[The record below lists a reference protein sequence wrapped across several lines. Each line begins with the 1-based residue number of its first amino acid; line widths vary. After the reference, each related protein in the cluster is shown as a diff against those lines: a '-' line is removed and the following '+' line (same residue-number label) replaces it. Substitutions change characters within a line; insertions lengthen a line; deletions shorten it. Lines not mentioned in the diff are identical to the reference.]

1 MSFLAR
7 LSLKNCSLIALATIA
22 ILLIGAF
29 VIPSLKQELFPSL
42 DFPAVSI
49 VTVYAGASPSIVEH
63 DVTTPLEQSIQGIAG
78 MQQMTSYSNQG
89 VSIIVVQYNFGT
101 DINQASQTLTQ
112 HITQA
117 QASLPSGVTP
127 QVQTFSVD
135 SLPVIQLAVTSSQDP
150 VTLAAQVKQ
159 EVVPALQGIDGVATA
174 SVTGV
179 EQQIVTVNLDLQ
191 KMQAA
196 GLTLSQVE
204 GVLQANNITL
214 PAGQITSNGQTLPVQ
229 VGNTFASLDDLK
241 HLVVGVST
249 PSTLHATGT
258 TSSSALPAGTQTP
271 TTLPAGIQTP
281 VVTPTPITLG
291 EIATV
296 TQTLAP
302 STSITRTNSKPSI
315 GIAITKTNDG
325 NTVSISQ
332 DIQDK
337 LPSLENTLGHN
348 ARIFV
353 VYDQSPFVKSSV
365 TGLITEGLIGAGFAI
380 LVILVFLLSLRSTL
394 VTAVSIPLSV
404 IIALIGLWAGQ
415 FSLNILTLGGLTI
428 AIGRVVDDSIV
439 VLENIQR
446 HLWQDPGADKR
457 STIVEAVREVAG
469 AVTASTLTTVCV
481 FLPIAFTG
489 GFVGE
494 LFSSFAIT
502 VTIALL
508 ASLFVALTIIP
519 VLAYWFLKVPDA
531 QKSSAKQEQQSLTF
545 LERGYVPVVRWV
557 VTHRLASITAALV
570 IFFGSIALVPHLET
584 NFFDQSSQNTF
595 TITQTLPSST
605 SLEQTDFAAR
615 QVEGVL
621 AGVPGIQTY
630 QVTIGSSG
638 SVASSFSGGS
648 GSNSATF
655 DVTTDPNADQ
665 VALQQTVQ
673 NRLHQQSGVGTITL
687 SAASQ
692 GFNSSGLA
700 VNVQASDEQ
709 TLRTATQLVLNTVK
723 QAPNTTDVT
732 SNLAD
737 ASPLINIQ
745 VDPTKA
751 LFHGLTAVQVG
762 QDLRTV
768 YSGTTLTKV
777 TFGTTQEDVVIQL
790 GTPATTVQEMQD
802 LLIPGPTGNVR
813 LGDVATITRTYGPPQ
828 ITHLGGVR
836 TATVSATITSS
847 NIGAVSQDVQQ
858 RINKLSL
865 PAGATVSLG
874 GVTASQTQAFQGLL
888 LALLLAVLL
897 VYLVMVA
904 FFRSIIQPLIL
915 LVSIP
920 FAATGSILLL
930 LATHTT
936 LGVPAMIGLLMLVG
950 IVVTNAIV
958 LLDLVNQYRAK
969 GLDARTAVI
978 EGGRRRLRP
987 ILMTAIATILAL
999 LPMALGLS
1007 KAGVF
1012 IAGPLAIVVIGGLT
1026 SSTILTLLLVPT
1038 LYVIVEDI
1046 RGRFGKRRSTPPTPS
1061 TLRSG
1066 GNGLELRS
1074 ADGEDQKSREQYT
1087 PPFVKEHVEQAVPVQ
1102 PLSSELAETVPTR
1115 SRALLGLTLAIIAQ
1129 EAQMPEADPQMLE
1142 TLSTAAKERYP
1153 QTWNVEQVGR
1163 AVARDLLEPLSIKL
1177 LASSAGNGHE
1187 HAHENNR
1194 RNSLKKVNLYP
1205 YD

>member
-7 LSLKNCSLIALATIA
+7 LSLKNRSLIALATIA

-29 VIPSLKQELFPSL
+29 VIPTLKQELFPSL
-42 DFPAVSI
+42 DFPAVSV
-49 VTVYAGASPSIVEH
+49 VTVDAGASPTIVEH
-63 DVTTPLEQSIQGIAG
+63 DVTNPLEQSIQGIVG
-78 MQQMTSYSNQG
+78 IQQMTSYSNQG

-112 HITQA
+112 HLNQA
-117 QASLPSGVTP
+117 QASLPSGITP
-127 QVQTFSVD
+127 QVQTFSVN
-135 SLPVIQLAVTSSQDP
+135 SLPVIQLAVTSTEDP
-150 VTLAAQVKQ
+150 VALAAQVKQ
-159 EVVPALQGIDGVATA
+159 EVVPVLQGIDGVANA
-174 SVTGV
+174 NVTGV
-179 EQQIVTVNLDLQ
+179 EQQIVTVTLDL
-191 KMQAA
+191 KKVQAA
-196 GLTLSQVE
+196 GLSVSQIE

-229 VGNTFASLDDLK
+229 VGNTFNSLNALK
-241 HLVVGVST
+241 NLVVGVSVPHT
-249 PSTLHATGT
+249 STATSVG
-258 TSSSALPAGTQTP
+258 TSSSLPTGAP
-271 TTLPAGIQTP
+271 P
-281 VVTPTPITLG
+281 VKPTPITLG
-291 EIATV
+291 AVATV
-296 TQTLAP
+296 EQTLAP
-302 STSITRTNSKPSI
+302 STSITRTNGQPSI

-325 NTVSISQ
+325 NTVSLSQ
-332 DIQDK
+332 AIQDK
-337 LPSLENTLGHN
+337 LSGLQQTLGHG
-348 ARIFV
+348 AKIFV
-353 VYDQSPFVKSSV
+353 VFDQSPFVKSSV
-365 TGLITEGLIGAGFAI
+365 DGLVSEGLIGAGFAI

-404 IIALIGLWAGQ
+404 VIALIGLWVGKL
-415 FSLNILTLGGLTI
+415 SLNILTLGGLTI

-446 HLWQDPGADKR
+446 HLRQDIGADKLA
-457 STIVEAVREVAG
+457 TIIGAVREVAG
-469 AVTASTLTTVCV
+469 AVTASTITTVSV

-519 VLAYWFLKVPDA
+519 VLAYWFLKAPKA
-531 QKSSAKQEQQSLTF
+531 QKASARQGDQPAHEQMTL

-557 VTHRLASITAALV
+557 TTHRLISIMGALV
-570 IFFGSIALVPHLET
+570 IFFGSIALVPRLGT

-595 TITQTLPSST
+595 SITQNLPAST
-605 SLEQTDFAAR
+605 SLQQTDQAAR
-615 QVEGVL
+615 QVEAVL
-621 AGVPGIQTY
+621 ASVPGIQTY

-648 GSNSATF
+648 GSNSASYAI
-655 DVTTDPNADQ
+655 TTDPNVDQ
-665 VALQQTVQ
+665 VTLQQTVQ
-673 NRLHQQSGVGTITL
+673 NRLHQLSGVGTITL

-692 GFNSSGLA
+692 GFNSSGLQ
-700 VNVQASDEQ
+700 VNVQASDDQ
-709 TLRTATQLVLNTVK
+709 TLRTATQLVLNAVK

-732 SNLAD
+732 GDLAD
-737 ASPLINIQ
+737 ASPLINVQ
-745 VDPTKA
+745 VDPTRA
-751 LFHGLTAVQVG
+751 LLHGLTAAQVG
-762 QDLRTV
+762 QELRAV
-768 YSGTTLTKV
+768 YSGTTVTKV
-777 TFGTTQEDVVIQL
+777 TLGGTQEDVDIQL
-790 GTPATTVQEMQD
+790 GTPATTVQGMQN

-813 LGDVATITRTYGPPQ
+813 LGDIATVTQTYGPPQ

-858 RINKLSL
+858 RINALHL

-874 GVTASQTQAFQGLL
+874 GVTASQSQAFSGLL
-888 LALLLAVLL
+888 LALLIAILL
-897 VYLVMVA
+897 VYLVMMA
-904 FFRSIIQPLIL
+904 TFRSIILPLIL

-930 LATHTT
+930 LITHTA
-936 LGVPAMIGLLMLVG
+936 LGVPALIGLLMLVG

-969 GLDARTAVI
+969 GLDARVAVV

-1026 SSTILTLLLVPT
+1026 TSTILTLLLVPT

-1046 RGRFGKRRSTPPTPS
+1046 RGRFGRKRTTPPAPPARREDLES
-1061 TLRSG
+1061 RSRD
-1066 GNGLELRS
+1066 EQ
-1074 ADGEDQKSREQYT
+1074 EREPQEQHT
-1087 PPFVKEHVEQAVPVQ
+1087 PPFVEEQAEPAKHAH
-1102 PLSSELAETVPTR
+1102 PLATEQTESAPNR
-1115 SRALLGLTLAIIAQ
+1115 NRALLGLTLALLAQ
-1129 EAQMPEADPQMLE
+1129 EAQLPEADPQILA
-1142 TLSTAAKERYP
+1142 TLSSAASGRYP
-1153 QTWNVEQVGR
+1153 QTWSEEQVGR
-1163 AVARDLLEPLSIKL
+1163 AIARDLLEPLSIKL
-1177 LASSAGNGHE
+1177 LASSTSNGRG
-1187 HAHENNR
+1187 HARE
-1194 RNSLKKVNLYP
+1194 
-1205 YD
+1205 

>member
-7 LSLKNCSLIALATIA
+7 LSLRNRSLIALATIA

-29 VIPSLKQELFPSL
+29 VIPTLKQELFPSL
-42 DFPAVSI
+42 DFPAVSV
-49 VTVYAGASPSIVEH
+49 VTVDAGASPTIVEH
-63 DVTTPLEQSIQGIAG
+63 DVTNPLEQSIQGIAG
-78 MQQMTSYSNQG
+78 IQQMTSYSNQG
-89 VSIIVVQYNFGT
+89 VSIIVIEYNFGT
-101 DINQASQTLTQ
+101 DINQASQMLTQ
-112 HITQA
+112 HLNQA
-117 QASLPSGVTP
+117 QASLPSGITP
-127 QVQTFSVD
+127 QVQTFSVN
-135 SLPVIQLAVTSSQDP
+135 SLPVIQLAVTSSEDP
-150 VTLAAQVKQ
+150 VVLAAQVKQ
-159 EVVPALQGIDGVATA
+159 VVVPVLQGIDGVANA

-179 EQQIVTVNLDLQ
+179 EQQIVTVTLDL
-191 KMQAA
+191 KKVQAA
-196 GLTLSQVE
+196 GLSVSQIE
-204 GVLQANNITL
+204 GVLQANNLTL

-229 VGNTFASLDDLK
+229 VGNTFTSLDDLK
-241 HLVVGVST
+241 NLVVGVSVPRT
-249 PSTLHATGT
+249 STATGT
-258 TSSSALPAGTQTP
+258 SSASPLPTATQTP
-271 TTLPAGIQTP
+271 T
-281 VVTPTPITLG
+281 VKPTPITLG
-291 EIATV
+291 AVATV
-296 TQTLAP
+296 EQTLAP
-302 STSITRTNSKPSI
+302 STSITRTNGQPSI

-332 DIQDK
+332 AIQDK
-337 LPSLENTLGHN
+337 LSSLQNTLGHH

-353 VYDQSPFVKSSV
+353 VFDQSPFVKNSV
-365 TGLITEGLIGAGFAI
+365 NGLVSEGLIGAGFAI

-404 IIALIGLWAGQ
+404 VIALIGLWVGQ

-446 HLWQDPGADKR
+446 HLRQDVGAEKR
-457 STIVEAVREVAG
+457 STIIGAVREVAG
-469 AVTASTLTTVCV
+469 AVTASTLTTVSV

-519 VLAYWFLKVPDA
+519 VLAYWFLKAPKA
-531 QKSSAKQEQQSLTF
+531 QKASARQGDQPAHEKMTL

-557 VTHRLASITAALV
+557 TTHRLISIVGALV
-570 IFFGSIALVPHLET
+570 IFFGSIALVPRLGT

-595 TITQTLPSST
+595 SITQNLPAST
-605 SLEQTDFAAR
+605 SLQQTDQAAR
-615 QVEGVL
+615 PVEAVL
-621 AGVPGIQTY
+621 ASVPGIQTY

-648 GSNSATF
+648 GSNSASYAI
-655 DVTTDPNADQ
+655 TTDPNVDQ
-665 VALQQTVQ
+665 VALQQRVQ
-673 NRLHQQSGVGTITL
+673 DRLNRLSGVGTITL

-692 GFNSSGLA
+692 GFNSSGLQ
-700 VNVQASDEQ
+700 VNVQASDDQ
-709 TLRTATQLVLNTVK
+709 TLRTATQLVLNAVQ

-732 SNLAD
+732 GNLAE
-737 ASPLINIQ
+737 ASPLINVQ
-745 VDPTKA
+745 VDPTRA
-751 LFHGLTAVQVG
+751 LLHGLTAAQVG
-762 QDLRTV
+762 QELRAV
-768 YSGTTLTKV
+768 YSGTTV
-777 TFGTTQEDVVIQL
+777 TRVTLGGTQEDVNIQL
-790 GTPATTVQEMQD
+790 GMPSTTVQGMQD

-813 LGDVATITRTYGPPQ
+813 LGDIATVMRAYGPPQ

-888 LALLLAVLL
+888 IALLIAILL

-904 FFRSIIQPLIL
+904 TFRSIIQPLIL

-936 LGVPAMIGLLMLVG
+936 LGVPALLGLLMLVG

-958 LLDLVNQYRAK
+958 LLNLVNQYRAK
-969 GLDARTAVI
+969 GLDARTAVV

-1026 SSTILTLLLVPT
+1026 TSTILTLLLVPT
-1038 LYVIVEDI
+1038 LYVIVEDL
-1046 RGRFGKRRSTPPTPS
+1046 RGSFGRKRTTHLAPPTPPA
-1061 TLRSG
+1061 R
-1066 GNGLELRS
+1066 
-1074 ADGEDQKSREQYT
+1074 GEDLESRSRDEQEREPQGQRT
-1087 PPFVKEHVEQAVPVQ
+1087 PPFVEEQAEPAKHAH
-1102 PLSSELAETVPTR
+1102 PLATEQTESAPNR
-1115 SRALLGLTLAIIAQ
+1115 NRALLGLTLALIAQ
-1129 EAQMPEADPQMLE
+1129 EAQVPEADPQILA
-1142 TLSTAAKERYP
+1142 TLSSAATGRYP
-1153 QTWNVEQVGR
+1153 QTWSEEQVGR

-1177 LASSAGNGHE
+1177 LASSTGNGRG
-1187 HAHENNR
+1187 HAHEN
-1194 RNSLKKVNLYP
+1194 S
-1205 YD
+1205 

>member
-7 LSLKNCSLIALATIA
+7 LSLRNRSLIALATIA

-29 VIPSLKQELFPSL
+29 VIPTLKQELFPSL
-42 DFPAVSI
+42 DFPAVSV
-49 VTVYAGASPSIVEH
+49 VTVDAGASPTIVEH
-63 DVTTPLEQSIQGIAG
+63 DVTNPLEQSIQGIAG
-78 MQQMTSYSNQG
+78 IQQMTSYSNQG
-89 VSIIVVQYNFGT
+89 VSIIVIEYNFGT

-112 HITQA
+112 HLNQA
-117 QASLPSGVTP
+117 QASLPSGITP
-127 QVQTFSVD
+127 QVQTFSVN
-135 SLPVIQLAVTSSQDP
+135 SLPVIQLAVTSSEDP
-150 VTLAAQVKQ
+150 VALAAQVKQ
-159 EVVPALQGIDGVATA
+159 EVVPVLQGIDGVANA

-179 EQQIVTVNLDLQ
+179 EQQIVTVTLDL
-191 KMQAA
+191 KKVQAA
-196 GLTLSQVE
+196 GLSVSQIE
-204 GVLQANNITL
+204 GVLQANNLTL

-229 VGNTFASLDDLK
+229 VGNTFNSLNDLK
-241 HLVVGVST
+241 NLVVGVSVPRT
-249 PSTLHATGT
+249 STATGT
-258 TSSSALPAGTQTP
+258 SSASPLPTTTQTP
-271 TTLPAGIQTP
+271 T
-281 VVTPTPITLG
+281 VKPTPITLG
-291 EIATV
+291 AVATV
-296 TQTLAP
+296 EQTLAP
-302 STSITRTNSKPSI
+302 STSITRTNGQPSI

-332 DIQDK
+332 AIHDK
-337 LPSLENTLGHN
+337 LSSLQNTLGHH

-353 VYDQSPFVKSSV
+353 VFDQSPFVKSSV
-365 TGLITEGLIGAGFAI
+365 NGLVSEGLIGAGFAI

-404 IIALIGLWAGQ
+404 VIALIGLWVGQ

-446 HLWQDPGADKR
+446 HLRQDVGAEKL
-457 STIVEAVREVAG
+457 STIIGAVREVAG
-469 AVTASTLTTVCV
+469 AVTASTLTTVSV

-519 VLAYWFLKVPDA
+519 VLAYWFLKAPKA
-531 QKSSAKQEQQSLTF
+531 QKASARQGDQPAHEKMTL

-557 VTHRLASITAALV
+557 TTHRLISIVGALV
-570 IFFGSIALVPHLET
+570 IFFGSIALVPRLGT

-595 TITQTLPSST
+595 SITQNLPVST
-605 SLEQTDFAAR
+605 SLQQTDQAAR
-615 QVEGVL
+615 PVEAVL
-621 AGVPGIQTY
+621 ASVPGIQTY

-648 GSNSATF
+648 GSNSASYA
-655 DVTTDPNADQ
+655 VTTDPNVDQ
-665 VALQQTVQ
+665 VALQQRVQ
-673 NRLHQQSGVGTITL
+673 DRLNRLSGVGTITL

-692 GFNSSGLA
+692 GFNSSGLQ
-700 VNVQASDEQ
+700 VNVQASDDQ
-709 TLRTATQLVLNTVK
+709 TLRTATQLVLNAVK

-732 SNLAD
+732 GDLAD
-737 ASPLINIQ
+737 ASPLINVQ
-745 VDPTKA
+745 VDPTRA
-751 LFHGLTAVQVG
+751 LLHGLTAAQVG
-762 QDLRTV
+762 QELRAV
-768 YSGTTLTKV
+768 YSGTTV
-777 TFGTTQEDVVIQL
+777 TRVTLGGTQEDVNIQL
-790 GTPATTVQEMQD
+790 GTPATTVQGMQD

-813 LGDVATITRTYGPPQ
+813 LGDIATVTRAYGPPQ

-888 LALLLAVLL
+888 LALLIAILL

-904 FFRSIIQPLIL
+904 TFRSIIQPLIL

-936 LGVPAMIGLLMLVG
+936 LGVPALLGLLMLVG

-969 GLDARTAVI
+969 GLDARTAVV

-1026 SSTILTLLLVPT
+1026 TSTILTLLLVPT
-1038 LYVIVEDI
+1038 LYVIVEDL
-1046 RGRFGKRRSTPPTPS
+1046 RGRFGRKRTTPLAPPTPPT
-1061 TLRSG
+1061 R
-1066 GNGLELRS
+1066 
-1074 ADGEDQKSREQYT
+1074 GEDLESRSRDEQEREPQGQHT
-1087 PPFVKEHVEQAVPVQ
+1087 PPFVEEQAEPAKHAH
-1102 PLSSELAETVPTR
+1102 PLAAEQTESAPIR
-1115 SRALLGLTLAIIAQ
+1115 NQALLGLTLALIAQ
-1129 EAQMPEADPQMLE
+1129 EAQLPEADPQILA
-1142 TLSTAAKERYP
+1142 TLSSAAAGRYP
-1153 QTWNVEQVGR
+1153 QTWSEEQVGR

-1177 LASSAGNGHE
+1177 LASSTGNGRG
-1187 HAHENNR
+1187 HAHE
-1194 RNSLKKVNLYP
+1194 SS
-1205 YD
+1205 

>member
-7 LSLKNCSLIALATIA
+7 LSLKNRSLIALATIA
-22 ILLIGAF
+22 VLLIGAI
-29 VIPSLKQELFPSL
+29 VIPTLKQELFPSL
-42 DFPAVSI
+42 DFPAISV
-49 VTVYAGASPSIVEH
+49 VTVYAGASPTIVEH

-78 MQQMTSYSNQG
+78 MQQMISYSNQG

-112 HITQA
+112 HINQA
-117 QASLPSGVTP
+117 QTSLPSGVTS

-135 SLPVIQLAVTSSQDP
+135 SLPVIQLAVTSSEDP

-159 EVVPALQGIDGVATA
+159 EVVPVLQSIDGVANA

-179 EQQIVTVNLDLQ
+179 EQQIVTVNLDL
-191 KMQAA
+191 KKLQAA
-196 GLTLSQVE
+196 GLTVSQVE
-204 GVLQANNITL
+204 GLLQANNITL
-214 PAGQITSNGQTLPVQ
+214 PAGQITSNGQTLPIQ

-241 HLVVGVST
+241 HLVVGVSVPPT
-249 PSTLHATGT
+249 VTATGT
-258 TSSSALPAGTQTP
+258 TTHSAFP
-271 TTLPAGIQTP
+271 TGIQKSAA
-281 VVTPTPITLG
+281 TPTPMMLG
-291 EIATV
+291 EVATV
-296 TQTLAP
+296 EQTLAP
-302 STSITRTNSKPSI
+302 STSITRTNGKPSI

-332 DIQDK
+332 AIQDK

-415 FSLNILTLGGLTI
+415 YSLNILTLGGLTI

-446 HLWQDPGADKR
+446 HLWQDLGADKR
-457 STIVEAVREVAG
+457 STIVGAVREVAG

-519 VLAYWFLKVPDA
+519 VLAYWFVKVPNA
-531 QKSSAKQEQQSLTF
+531 QKSSAKHEQQSLTF

-557 VTHRLASITAALV
+557 VTHRLASIIAALV

-595 TITQTLPSST
+595 SITQTLPSST
-605 SLEQTDFAAR
+605 SLEQTNLAAR
-615 QVEGVL
+615 QVEAVL

-655 DVTTDPNADQ
+655 AVTTDPNADH

-687 SAASQ
+687 SASSQ

-700 VNVQASDEQ
+700 INVQASDEQ
-709 TLRTATQLVLNTVK
+709 TLRSATQLVLNSVK
-723 QAPNTTDVT
+723 QAPNTTDVA

-762 QDLRTV
+762 QDLRTI

-777 TFGTTQEDVVIQL
+777 TLGPTQEDVVIQL
-790 GTPATTVQEMQD
+790 GTPATTVREMQN
-802 LLIPGPTGNVR
+802 LLIPGPTGNIR
-813 LGDVATITRTYGPPQ
+813 LGNVATITLAYGPPQ

-865 PAGATVSLG
+865 PAGASVSLG
-874 GVTASQTQAFQGLL
+874 GVTASQSQAFQGLL
-888 LALLLAVLL
+888 LALLLAILL

-969 GLDARTAVI
+969 GLDARTSVI

-1046 RGRFGKRRSTPPTPS
+1046 RGRFGRRSATPPTGVGDSESRS
-1061 TLRSG
+1061 T
-1066 GNGLELRS
+1066 
-1074 ADGEDQKSREQYT
+1074 DEQEQHT
-1087 PPFVKEHVEQAVPVQ
+1087 PPLVEEQAQ
-1102 PLSSELAETVPTR
+1102 PLTSELTT
-1115 SRALLGLTLAIIAQ
+1115 
-1129 EAQMPEADPQMLE
+1129 
-1142 TLSTAAKERYP
+1142 
-1153 QTWNVEQVGR
+1153 
-1163 AVARDLLEPLSIKL
+1163 
-1177 LASSAGNGHE
+1177 
-1187 HAHENNR
+1187 
-1194 RNSLKKVNLYP
+1194 
-1205 YD
+1205 

>member
-7 LSLKNCSLIALATIA
+7 LSLKNRSLIALATIA

-29 VIPSLKQELFPSL
+29 VIPTLKQELFPSL
-42 DFPAVSI
+42 DFPAVSV
-49 VTVYAGASPSIVEH
+49 VTVDAGASPTIVEH
-63 DVTTPLEQSIQGIAG
+63 DVTNPLEQSIQGIAG
-78 MQQMTSYSNQG
+78 IQQMTSYSNQG
-89 VSIIVVQYNFGT
+89 VSIIVVEYNFGT

-112 HITQA
+112 HLNQA
-117 QASLPSGVTP
+117 QASLPSGITP
-127 QVQTFSVD
+127 QVQTFSVN
-135 SLPVIQLAVTSSQDP
+135 SLPVIQLAVTSSEDP
-150 VTLAAQVKQ
+150 VALAAQVKQ
-159 EVVPALQGIDGVATA
+159 EVVPVLQGIDGVANA

-179 EQQIVTVNLDLQ
+179 EQQIVTVTLDL
-191 KMQAA
+191 KKVQAS
-196 GLTLSQVE
+196 GLSVSQIE
-204 GVLQANNITL
+204 GVLQANNLTL

-229 VGNTFASLDDLK
+229 VGNTFTSLDALK
-241 HLVVGVST
+241 NLVVGVSVPRT
-249 PSTLHATGT
+249 STATGT
-258 TSSSALPAGTQTP
+258 SSASPLPTATQIP
-271 TTLPAGIQTP
+271 T
-281 VVTPTPITLG
+281 VRPTPITLG
-291 EIATV
+291 EVATV
-296 TQTLAP
+296 EQTLAP
-302 STSITRTNSKPSI
+302 STSITRTNGQLSI

-332 DIQDK
+332 AIQNK
-337 LPSLENTLGHN
+337 LSSLQNTLGHH

-353 VYDQSPFVKSSV
+353 VFDQSPFVKSSV
-365 TGLITEGLIGAGFAI
+365 NGLVSEGLIGAGFAI

-404 IIALIGLWAGQ
+404 VIALIGLWAGQ

-446 HLWQDPGADKR
+446 HLRQDVGAEKR
-457 STIVEAVREVAG
+457 STIIGAVREVAG
-469 AVTASTLTTVCV
+469 AVTASTITTVAV
-481 FLPIAFTG
+481 FLPIAFTSG
-489 GFVGE
+489 LVGE

-519 VLAYWFLKVPDA
+519 VLAYWFLKVPKA
-531 QKSSAKQEQQSLTF
+531 QEAPAQQAQQKMTL

-557 VTHRLASITAALV
+557 TTHRLISIVGALV
-570 IFFGSIALVPHLET
+570 IFFGSIALVPRLGT
-584 NFFDQSSQNTF
+584 NFFNQSSQNTF
-595 TITQTLPSST
+595 SITQNLPAST
-605 SLEQTDFAAR
+605 SLQQTDQAAR
-615 QVEGVL
+615 QVEAVL
-621 AGVPGIQTY
+621 ASVPGIQTY

-648 GSNSATF
+648 GSNSASYAI
-655 DVTTDPNADQ
+655 TTDPNVDQ

-673 NRLHQQSGVGTITL
+673 NRLHQLSGEGTVTL
-687 SAASQ
+687 SASNQ

-700 VNVQASDEQ
+700 VNVQASDDQ
-709 TLRTATQLVLNTVK
+709 TLRTATQLVLNAVQ

-737 ASPLINIQ
+737 ASPLITIQ

-751 LFHGLTAVQVG
+751 LLHGLTAVQVG
-762 QDLRTV
+762 QELRAV
-768 YSGTTLTKV
+768 YSGTTVTKV
-777 TFGTTQEDVVIQL
+777 TLGGTQEDVNIQL
-790 GTPATTVQEMQD
+790 GTPATTVQGMQN
-802 LLIPGPTGNVR
+802 LLIPGPTGNVQ
-813 LGDVATITRTYGPPQ
+813 LGDIATVTRAYGPPQ

-858 RINKLSL
+858 RVNKLSL
-865 PAGATVSLG
+865 PAGVTVSLG
-874 GVTASQTQAFQGLL
+874 GVTASQTQAFSGLL
-888 LALLLAVLL
+888 LALLIAILL

-904 FFRSIIQPLIL
+904 TFRSIIQPLIL

-930 LATHTT
+930 LITHTT
-936 LGVPAMIGLLMLVG
+936 LGVPALIGLLMLVG

-969 GLDARTAVI
+969 GLDARAAVV

-1026 SSTILTLLLVPT
+1026 TSTILTLLLVPT
-1038 LYVIVEDI
+1038 LYVIVEDV
-1046 RGRFGKRRSTPPTPS
+1046 RGSFGRKRTTPPTPPA
-1061 TLRSG
+1061 R
-1066 GNGLELRS
+1066 
-1074 ADGEDQKSREQYT
+1074 GEDLESRSRDEQEREPQEQPT
-1087 PPFVKEHVEQAVPVQ
+1087 PPFVEEQAEPAKYAH
-1102 PLSSELAETVPTR
+1102 LLATEQIESTPIR
-1115 SRALLGLTLAIIAQ
+1115 SRALLGLTLALIAQ
-1129 EAQMPEADPQMLE
+1129 EAQLPEADPQILA
-1142 TLSTAAKERYP
+1142 TLSSAATGRYP
-1153 QTWNVEQVGR
+1153 QTWSEEQVGR

-1177 LASSAGNGHE
+1177 LASSTGNGRG
-1187 HAHENNR
+1187 HAHENSQGN
-1194 RNSLKKVNLYP
+1194 V
-1205 YD
+1205 

>member
-7 LSLKNCSLIALATIA
+7 LSLKNRSLIALATIA
-22 ILLIGAF
+22 ILLIGAI

-42 DFPAVSI
+42 DFPAISI

-117 QASLPSGVTP
+117 QASLPSGITP
-127 QVQTFSVD
+127 QVQTFSVS

-159 EVVPALQGIDGVATA
+159 EVVPALQGIDGVANA

-179 EQQIVTVNLDLQ
+179 EQQIVTVNLDLK

-196 GLTLSQVE
+196 GLTVSQVE

-229 VGNTFASLDDLK
+229 VGNTFSSLDDLK
-241 HLVVGVST
+241 HLVVGVSAPPT
-249 PSTLHATGT
+249 VTATGT
-258 TSSSALPAGTQTP
+258 TSSSALPTGVQTP
-271 TTLPAGIQTP
+271 TTLPTGIQTP
-281 VVTPTPITLG
+281 AATPTPITLG

-332 DIQDK
+332 AIQDK

-380 LVILVFLLSLRSTL
+380 LVILVFLQSLRSTL

-404 IIALIGLWAGQ
+404 VIALIGLWVGQ

-446 HLWQDPGADKR
+446 HLKQDVGAEK
-457 STIVEAVREVAG
+457 SATIIVAVREVAR
-469 AVTASTLTTVCV
+469 AVTASTITTVCV
-481 FLPIAFTG
+481 FLPIAFTSG
-489 GFVGE
+489 LVGE
-494 LFSSFAIT
+494 LFRSFAIT

-508 ASLFVALTIIP
+508 ASLFVALTVIP
-519 VLAYWFLKVPDA
+519 VLAYWFLKVPDT
-531 QKSSAKQEQQSLTF
+531 QKSSAKHEQQSQTF
-545 LERGYVPVVRWV
+545 LERGYVPIVRWV
-557 VTHRLASITAALV
+557 VTHRLASIIAALV
-570 IFFGSIALVPHLET
+570 IFFGSIALVPRLGT
-584 NFFDQSSQNTF
+584 NFFDNSSQNVF

-605 SLEQTDFAAR
+605 SLEQTDQAAR
-615 QVEGVL
+615 QVEAVL
-621 AGVPGIQTY
+621 ASVPGVQTY

-638 SVASSFSGGS
+638 SVASSLSGGS

-655 DVTTDPNADQ
+655 TVTTDPNADQ

-673 NRLHQQSGVGTITL
+673 NRLHQRSGVGTVTL
-687 SAASQ
+687 GDSSQ
-692 GFNSSGLA
+692 GFNNSGLA
-700 VNVQASDEQ
+700 VNVQASNDQ
-709 TLRTATQLVLNTVK
+709 TLKAATQQVLKAVK

-751 LFHGLTAVQVG
+751 LLHGLTAVQVG
-762 QDLRTV
+762 QVLRAV
-768 YSGTTLTKV
+768 YSGTTV
-777 TFGTTQEDVVIQL
+777 TRVTLGGTQEDVNIQL
-790 GTPATTVQEMQD
+790 GAPATTVLGMQD
-802 LLIPGPTGNVR
+802 LLVPGPTGNIR
-813 LGDVATITRTYGPPQ
+813 LGDIATVTQAYGPPQ

-847 NIGAVSQDVQQ
+847 NIGGVSQDVQQ
-858 RINKLSL
+858 RINNLSL

-874 GVTASQTQAFQGLL
+874 GVTASQSQAFSGLL
-888 LALLLAVLL
+888 LALLIAILL

-904 FFRSIIQPLIL
+904 TFRSIIQPLIL

-920 FAATGSILLL
+920 FAATGSILLM
-930 LATHTT
+930 LATSTT
-936 LGVPAMIGLLMLVG
+936 LGVPALIGFLMLVG

-999 LPMALGLS
+999 LPMAVGLS

-1046 RGRFGKRRSTPPTPS
+1046 RGRFGRRRPTTPAQPTPPTGGGDLES
-1061 TLRSG
+1061 RSSD
-1066 GNGLELRS
+1066 ES
-1074 ADGEDQKSREQYT
+1074 SPT
-1087 PPFVKEHVEQAVPVQ
+1087 FVEEQAEQ
-1102 PLSSELAETVPTR
+1102 AQHAQLLASEQAETLPVR
-1115 SRALLGLTLAIIAQ
+1115 SRALLGLTLALIAQ
-1129 EAQMPEADPQMLE
+1129 EAQLPEADPQILE
-1142 TLSTAAKERYP
+1142 TLSSASSGRYP
-1153 QTWNVEQVGR
+1153 QTWSAEQVGR

-1177 LASSAGNGHE
+1177 LDSSTGNGRE
-1187 HAHENNR
+1187 HAYENNLG
-1194 RNSLKKVNLYP
+1194 NV
-1205 YD
+1205 

>member
-1 MSFLAR
+1 MEEFVMSFLAR
-7 LSLKNCSLIALATIA
+7 LSIKNSSLIALATIA

-29 VIPSLKQELFPSL
+29 VIPTLKQELFPSL
-42 DFPAVSI
+42 DFPAVSV
-49 VTVYAGASPSIVEH
+49 VTVDAGASPTIVEH
-63 DVTTPLEQSIQGIAG
+63 DVTNPLEQSIQGIAG
-78 MQQMTSYSNQG
+78 IQQMTSYSNQG
-89 VSIIVVQYNFGT
+89 VSIIVVEYNFGT

-112 HITQA
+112 HLNQA
-117 QASLPSGVTP
+117 QASLPSGITP
-127 QVQTFSVD
+127 QVQTFSVN
-135 SLPVIQLAVTSSQDP
+135 SLPVIQLAVTSSEDP
-150 VTLAAQVKQ
+150 VALAAQVKQ
-159 EVVPALQGIDGVATA
+159 EVVPVLQGIDGVANA

-179 EQQIVTVNLDLQ
+179 EQQIVTVTLDL
-191 KMQAA
+191 KKVQAA
-196 GLTLSQVE
+196 GLSVSQIE
-204 GVLQANNITL
+204 GVLQANNLTL

-229 VGNTFASLDDLK
+229 VGNTFNSLNDLK
-241 HLVVGVST
+241 NLVVGVSVPRT
-249 PSTLHATGT
+249 STATGT
-258 TSSSALPAGTQTP
+258 SSASPLPSATQTP
-271 TTLPAGIQTP
+271 T
-281 VVTPTPITLG
+281 VKPTPITLG
-291 EIATV
+291 EVATV
-296 TQTLAP
+296 EQTLAP
-302 STSITRTNSKPSI
+302 STSITRTNGQPSI

-332 DIQDK
+332 AIHDK
-337 LPSLENTLGHN
+337 FPALQRTLGHH

-353 VYDQSPFVKSSV
+353 VFDQSPFVKSSV
-365 TGLITEGLIGAGFAI
+365 NGLVSEGLIGAGFAI

-404 IIALIGLWAGQ
+404 VIALIGLWVGQ

-446 HLWQDPGADKR
+446 HLRQDVGAEKL
-457 STIVEAVREVAG
+457 STIIGAVREVAG
-469 AVTASTLTTVCV
+469 AVTASTLTTVSV

-519 VLAYWFLKVPDA
+519 VLAYWFLQVPKTSA
-531 QKSSAKQEQQSLTF
+531 QEVKQAHEKMTL

-557 VTHRLASITAALV
+557 TTHRLISIVGALV
-570 IFFGSIALVPHLET
+570 IFFGSIALVPRLGT

-595 TITQTLPSST
+595 SITQNLPAST
-605 SLEQTDFAAR
+605 SLQQTDQAAR
-615 QVEGVL
+615 PVEAVL
-621 AGVPGIQTY
+621 ASVPGIQTY

-648 GSNSATF
+648 GSNSASYAI
-655 DVTTDPNADQ
+655 TTDPNVDQ
-665 VALQQTVQ
+665 VALQQRVQ
-673 NRLHQQSGVGTITL
+673 DRLNRLSGVGTITL

-692 GFNSSGLA
+692 GFNSSGLQ
-700 VNVQASDEQ
+700 VNVQASDDQ
-709 TLRTATQLVLNTVK
+709 TLRTATQLVLNAVQ

-732 SNLAD
+732 GNLAD
-737 ASPLINIQ
+737 ASPLINVQ
-745 VDPTKA
+745 VDPTRA
-751 LFHGLTAVQVG
+751 LPHGLTAAQVG
-762 QDLRTV
+762 QELRAV
-768 YSGTTLTKV
+768 YSGTTVIRV
-777 TFGTTQEDVVIQL
+777 TLGGTQEDVNIQL
-790 GTPATTVQEMQD
+790 GTPATTVQGMQD

-813 LGDVATITRTYGPPQ
+813 LGDIATVTRAYGPPQ

-847 NIGAVSQDVQQ
+847 NNGAVSQDVQQ

-888 LALLLAVLL
+888 LALLIAILL

-904 FFRSIIQPLIL
+904 TFRSIIQPLIL

-936 LGVPAMIGLLMLVG
+936 LGVPALLGLLMLVG

-969 GLDARTAVI
+969 GLDARTAVV

-1026 SSTILTLLLVPT
+1026 TSTILTLLLVPT
-1038 LYVIVEDI
+1038 LYVIVEDA
-1046 RGRFGKRRSTPPTPS
+1046 RGRFGRRRTTPLAPPA
-1061 TLRSG
+1061 R
-1066 GNGLELRS
+1066 
-1074 ADGEDQKSREQYT
+1074 GEDLESRSRDGQEREPQEQHT
-1087 PPFVKEHVEQAVPVQ
+1087 PPFV
-1102 PLSSELAETVPTR
+1102 
-1115 SRALLGLTLAIIAQ
+1115 
-1129 EAQMPEADPQMLE
+1129 
-1142 TLSTAAKERYP
+1142 
-1153 QTWNVEQVGR
+1153 
-1163 AVARDLLEPLSIKL
+1163 
-1177 LASSAGNGHE
+1177 
-1187 HAHENNR
+1187 
-1194 RNSLKKVNLYP
+1194 
-1205 YD
+1205 